1 MKLSIKEVE
10 HIATLAR
17 MTLTDSEKH
26 HYAEQLS
33 DILDY
38 AARLNEL
45 NTDAIPPTD
54 SVLETDLRLR
64 EDVARPGFPRK
75 KVLENAPDTH
85 VGQFKVPPV
94 MGD

>member
-17 MTLTDSEKH
+17 MTLTDSEKQ

-38 AARLNEL
+38 ATRLNEL

-54 SVLETDLRLR
+54 SVLQTDLRLR
-64 EDVARPGFPRK
+64 EDKAHPGLPREK
-75 KVLENAPDTH
+75 ALENAPDTH
-85 VGQFKVPPV
+85 EGQFRVPPV